1 MLVRPLMGR
10 VVAEN
15 STATGKGRGLR
26 WRKSEVPCSIL
37 AWENQCC
44 LGTRAGSKFL

>member
-1 MLVRPLMGR
+1 MGK
-10 VVAEN
+10 VAAEN
-15 STATGKGRGLR
+15 SMATGKGIGLR